1 MNLIQVSEGV
11 KLVVTKRKQLIGRVL
26 ESKMGKTA
34 VVQVDRRAP
43 HPIYKKYVTLSKKY
57 YVHDP
62 KDECQVGD
70 TVSIL
75 ECRPISKLK
84 RWRLEKIKEKAI
96 LV

>member
-11 KLVVTKRKQLIGRVL
+11 KLVVTKRKPLIGRVL

-84 RWRLEKIKEKAI
+84 RWRLEKIQEKSI